1 MLASFYYY
9 CLVQTSN
16 LFEFVFQQDGR
27 LCAQHCLNAA
37 LQGPY
42 FSAVDL
48 AELALRLDED
58 ERLQMAENGIDSPE
72 YQRFIAQPSGNMDDT
87 GYFSVQVI
95 SRALSLWN
103 LELIP
108 LNSSE
113 PLARQC
119 RIDPTQV
126 NAYIF
131 HMENHWFC
139 IRRFKD
145 IWFNLNSMFSKPK
158 YMSSL
163 YLTEY
168 LKQME
173 QEGYMVFIVSGSLPE
188 CAADRKPPV
197 PTKLQQSEGRRL
209 DSTSANQAS
218 SVVSSSDLET
228 ALKLSLECFG
238 DDDTVVSINAA
249 TPTAE
254 EIRARR
260 LAFFTNKPSNEK

>member
-1 MLASFYYY
+1 
-9 CLVQTSN
+9 
-16 LFEFVFQQDGR
+16 
-27 LCAQHCLNAA
+27 
-37 LQGPY
+37 
-42 FSAVDL
+42 
-48 AELALRLDED
+48 
-58 ERLQMAENGIDSPE
+58 MAENGIDSPE

-95 SRALSLWN
+95 SSALALWN

-113 PLARQC
+113 NLARQC
-119 RIDPTQV
+119 RNDPTQV

-139 IRRFKD
+139 IRRFND

-173 QEGYMVFIVSGSLPE
+173 QEGYMVFIVSGILPE
-188 CAADRKPPV
+188 CGADRIPPV
-197 PTKLQQSEGRRL
+197 IKKPQVSEGRRL
-209 DSTSANQAS
+209 DGVGEAPAPVTAN
-218 SVVSSSDLET
+218 DLET
-228 ALKLSLECFG
+228 ALKLSLECFNNG
-238 DDDTVVSINAA
+238 EVTNVSA

-260 LAFFTNKPSNEK
+260 LAFFTNNSSTDK